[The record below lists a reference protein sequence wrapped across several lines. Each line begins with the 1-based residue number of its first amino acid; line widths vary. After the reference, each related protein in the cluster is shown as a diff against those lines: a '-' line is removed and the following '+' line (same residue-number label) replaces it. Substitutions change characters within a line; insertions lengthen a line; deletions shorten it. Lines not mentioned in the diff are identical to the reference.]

1 MPFVQGHLRNEPL
14 SITVETECAHCSE
27 PIRIEMNSELDCHV
41 LEDTDPLVFVPIVD
55 FERLKDP
62 SIIDGF

>member
-27 PIRIEMNSELDCHV
+27 PIQLRIDSELDCRV
-41 LEDTDPLVFVPIVD
+41 RGDADPLAFVPMVD
-55 FERLKDP
+55 FARLEDP